1 MDRAFYFA
9 IKRTLILLSTI
20 SGSIQARV
28 SKGAALPLAHDFPS
42 GKSSVLY
49 LYEIVAAGKKFYIL
63 AIIQNSR
70 HSVLQ
75 GTP

>member
-1 MDRAFYFA
+1 M
-9 IKRTLILLSTI
+9 
-20 SGSIQARV
+20 
-28 SKGAALPLAHDFPS
+28 AHDFPS

-63 AIIQNSR
+63 AIIFNSR
-70 HSVLQ
+70 HSVLK

>member
-1 MDRAFYFA
+1 MQEPR
-9 IKRTLILLSTI
+9 RLPNNL
-20 SGSIQARV
+20 SIQARV

>member
-1 MDRAFYFA
+1 MNRAFYFT

-20 SGSIQARV
+20 SGSIQAGV
-28 SKGAALPLAHDFPS
+28 SKGGVLPLAHDFPS

-49 LYEIVAAGKKFYIL
+49 LYEIVAAGKKFCIL
-63 AIIQNSR
+63 PIIFNSR
-70 HSVLQ
+70 HSVLK

>member
-1 MDRAFYFA
+1 MQKIELSIKNISA
-9 IKRTLILLSTI
+9 ISD
-20 SGSIQARV
+20 SIQAGV
-28 SKGAALPLAHDFPS
+28 SKGTALPLAHDFPS

-63 AIIQNSR
+63 AITYNSR
-70 HSVLQ
+70 HSVLK

>member
-1 MDRAFYFA
+1 MCV
-9 IKRTLILLSTI
+9 TI
-20 SGSIQARV
+20 CGRFCPDEGVVAGYDNRIRV
-28 SKGAALPLAHDFPS
+28 KYTAKWGVQIAGMIFQTR
-42 GKSSVLY
+42 SSVLY

-70 HSVLQ
+70 HSVLK